1 MTLVPAP
8 RRQNNGAQNV
18 VRANANRLAR
28 PPGQGLSRNARRR
41 RNAGSNMQSIQAPAT
56 YGSLSVGGA
65 PRFIGGPQP
74 GVMRIAHHEVMT
86 NVTGTTAFT
95 SLAFGQNVGTRAW
108 LGGVA
113 QNFSRFRWVRFKATY
128 VTTSST
134 TDRGD
139 VSLGVIYDAIDALP
153 QSMAEAS
160 ALANSM
166 TVPVWSS
173 SQQGQCD
180 LVVDCSRQSKPF
192 YNFLSLDEGA
202 TMDPQDLDTFVPFWV
217 LVSKQTSI
225 NGQLVGRVY
234 VDYEIELSDPIPSRM
249 NTTPSI
255 AAVGLIRR
263 TAEDPDP
270 APIPDPT
277 RKMLDDVV
285 QGLRLL
291 SGVVKEELADDESED
306 EAEAMPHA
314 PEPPASPADRT

>member
-8 RRQNNGAQNV
+8 RRQNNGFNNV

-41 RNAGSNMQSIQAPAT
+41 RNAGSNMQSVQAPAT
-56 YGSLSVGGA
+56 YGNLSLGGA
-65 PRFIGGPQP
+65 PRILGSPQP
-74 GVMRIAHHEVMT
+74 GVMRVAHHEVMT

-95 SLAFGQNVGTRAW
+95 SVAFGQNVGVRAW

-113 QNFSRFRWVRFKATY
+113 QNFSRFRWIRFKVTY
-128 VTTSST
+128 ITTSST
-134 TDRGD
+134 ADRGD
-139 VSLGVIYDAIDALP
+139 VSLGVIYDAIDSLP
-153 QSMAEAS
+153 QNMAEAS
-160 ALANSM
+160 ALANSV

-249 NTTPSI
+249 NTTPQV

-263 TAEDPDP
+263 TAADPDP
-270 APIPDPT
+270 TPTPDPT
-277 RKMLDDVV
+277 GEMLKDVV
-285 QGLRLL
+285 RGL
-291 SGVVKEELADDESED
+291 SILAARAAEDDESED

-314 PEPPASPADRT
+314 PEPPSSPVHA